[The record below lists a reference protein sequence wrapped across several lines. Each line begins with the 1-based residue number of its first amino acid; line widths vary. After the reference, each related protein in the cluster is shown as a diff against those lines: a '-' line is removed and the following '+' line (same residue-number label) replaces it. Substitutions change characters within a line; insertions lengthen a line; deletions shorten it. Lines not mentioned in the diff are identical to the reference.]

1 MIVIIFIQCFIKNTC
16 DLCVLQNRL
25 VSVKKYVEHFSHNQE
40 KLDKQKSESLLR
52 NGTLSRSKILV
63 ECSAN

>member
-25 VSVKKYVEHFSHNQE
+25 VSVKKYVEHFSNNQE
-40 KLDKQKSESLLR
+40 SWTNKNLSL
-52 NGTLSRSKILV
+52 S
-63 ECSAN
+63 